1 MVIRRK
7 VFAIV
12 ASVAAACVVVAV
24 VLGIIVLDSA
34 VGDRSDE
41 CDPGPMPA
49 RTPPPA
55 DRGAT
60 PVAWLGPQHLGLR
73 FHSVSYRRLA
83 QVNYGNPI
91 VRDACSGSGYHF
103 DISVLTAARRPET
116 RRRLRRSL
124 GAGVPTR
131 LGTRYGCR
139 RSANPRIAL
148 LRATIR
154 IEVIGIT
161 CDQSIAAS
169 RQLRPA
175 SDGR

>member
-1 MVIRRK
+1 MVSRLK
-7 VFAIV
+7 VFVAIV
-12 ASVAAACVVVAV
+12 ASVAACVVAAV
-24 VLGIIVLDSA
+24 VLGNILDSA
-34 VGDRSDE
+34 VSE
-41 CDPGPMPA
+41 QLQACDPGPKPA
-49 RTPPPA
+49 RTPPPS

-60 PVAWLGPQHLGLR
+60 PVAWLGPQYLGLR
-73 FHSVSYRRLA
+73 FHSVSYGRLA
-83 QVNYGNPI
+83 QVNYGNPM

-103 DISVLTAARRPET
+103 DISVLTAVRRPET

-139 RSANPRIAL
+139 RSENPRIAL
-148 LRATIR
+148 LTPSMR

-169 RQLRPA
+169 RQLRLA

>member
-1 MVIRRK
+1 MSRLK
-7 VFAIV
+7 VLVAIGASAAAAFVVVVVVVGIV
-12 ASVAAACVVVAV
+12 A
-24 VLGIIVLDSA
+24 LDSA
-34 VGDRSDE
+34 VSE
-41 CDPGPMPA
+41 QSETCDPGPKPA
-49 RTPPPA
+49 RTRPPS

-60 PVAWLGPQHLGLR
+60 PVAWLGPQYLGLR

-83 QVNYGNPI
+83 QVNYGNPM

-139 RSANPRIAL
+139 SENPRIAL
-148 LRATIR
+148 LRATMR

-169 RQLRPA
+169 RQLRLA